1 MPKIQR
7 VRKSI
12 TGIVTKQFSEE
23 DMQYWFAIK
32 ELTSREIKRKY
43 ARSYLGIIWSVL
55 NPLLNMI
62 VMSLIF
68 SYMFKR
74 SIQYF
79 PLYYLTG
86 QIIWTL
92 FSTATNTSL
101 SALVDNKTFLLKTK
115 LPRQTFILSR
125 VYTALTN
132 TGYSLIPYVLL
143 LIFFRVKPSWKM
155 LFFIPDIFF
164 ILVFSLGV
172 GYILSI
178 VYVFFADV
186 KHLYGIFLTILMYMS
201 ALFYPVT
208 SLPEFMKN
216 ILKFN
221 PVYQS
226 IYIARE
232 SLVYNRMP
240 DFEAWIVLF
249 VWSLVTFLIGYYI
262 FKKNGNK
269 ILAIL

>member
-12 TGIVTKQFSEE
+12 KSIVANQVSEE
-23 DMQYWFAIK
+23 DSQYWFAIK

-43 ARSYLGIIWSVL
+43 ARSYLGIIWSIL

-62 VMSLIF
+62 VMTLIF

-86 QIIWTL
+86 TIIWTL
-92 FSTATNTSL
+92 FSTATNSSL
-101 SALVDNKTFLLKTK
+101 SALVDNKPFLLKTK

-132 TGYSLIPYVLL
+132 MGYSLVPYVVLL
-143 LIFFRVKPSWKM
+143 VFFRVKPNWKM
-155 LFFIPDIFF
+155 LFFIPDVFF

-201 ALFYPVT
+201 AIFYPVD
-208 SLPEFMKN
+208 SLPEYMKG
-216 ILKFN
+216 ILRYN
-221 PVYQS
+221 PVYQA

-232 SLVYNRMP
+232 SIVYNRIP
-240 DFEAWIVLF
+240 RLDSWIVLF
-249 VWSLVTFLIGYYI
+249 VWSLATFLIGYYI
-262 FKKNGNK
+262 FEKNGNK
-269 ILAIL
+269 ILAII